1 MRHRIAVFPGDGLQL
16 PGRQRAQH
24 ERLVRHILEECQVPF
39 LDADLCFQAVDFAG
53 GINRPEKEKDGQDSR
68 NGNGG

>member
-1 MRHRIAVFPGDGLQL
+1 
-16 PGRQRAQH
+16 
-24 ERLVRHILEECQVPF
+24 
-39 LDADLCFQAVDFAG
+39 LCFQAVDFAG